1 MTEINE
7 PGGEQDDLL
16 SGDDGDDEPLL
27 SGSLSDD
34 DGSDDGDE
42 PLLKA
47 PGTVS
52 QRRRPGNAG
61 GSGLAAGAGAAAV
74 AGSSARAGA
83 VAQSARAG
91 RPAARIS
98 AEHLVNGIG
107 LLHDVPLEITV
118 EIGRR
123 RMTVGDILALGPS
136 SVVELDKPAGDPL
149 DLLVNGVLVARGE
162 AVVVNERF
170 GIRLTSLVEAEDGAA
185 PSSMHWAE
193 TPR

>member
-1 MTEINE
+1 MIENNE
-7 PGGEQDDLL
+7 PSGEQDAIL
-16 SGDDGDDEPLL
+16 SGGDGDDEPLL

-34 DGSDDGDE
+34 GGDDGDE

-47 PGTVS
+47 PGSVS
-52 QRRRPGNAG
+52 QRRRPAG
-61 GSGLAAGAGAAAV
+61 GPALGAGAGAGAAAMGGG
-74 AGSSARAGA
+74 AKGGA
-83 VAQSARAG
+83 VAQSARAP
-91 RPAARIS
+91 RPAGRIS

-170 GIRLTSLVEAEDGAA
+170 GIRLTSLVEAEDGA
-185 PSSMHWAE
+185 PTSSMH
-193 TPR
+193 